1 MSSYSFKES
10 LKSFF
15 GKVLKQSDSQQKQ
28 LISLHKQLQDSYKKL
43 GDYIIKLEEKVNQK
57 VRELLDAKLDPLADL
72 SIDKRVKA

>member
-1 MSSYSFKES
+1 MSSYTFKES

-15 GKVLKQSDSQQKQ
+15 DKVLKQSDSQQKQ